1 MRILTLPPDLQ
12 EEKPRPARFPLRLR
26 IPPERA
32 ILPGLAVINRQWRRL
47 EDGSIEAVF
56 NSSDELETCIQATR
70 AIRERMKHDTAKA
83 EQV

>member
-32 ILPGLAVINRQWRRL
+32 TLPGLAVINGQWRRL

-56 NSSDELETCIQATR
+56 NDREELDTCILATR
-70 AIRERMKHDTAKA
+70 AIRAGMKHDIAKT